1 MVEGA
6 STLVLSGRRSR
17 CGRDDKRCRNKG
29 ETFDAWVYRAPSDLQ
44 GGQGGIK
51 EKRTSSKVVK
61 VV

>member
-6 STLVLSGRRSR
+6 STLDLSGRRNR
-17 CGRDDKRCRNKG
+17 CRPIKRCRDKG
-29 ETFDAWVYRAPSDLQ
+29 ETFDAFVSRAPSDLQ